1 MTPGLALRAAFGDMY
16 QQSWRLFL
24 LNTAFSAFV
33 VSVAIAGLWVPL
45 LWLLLVAAGPLA
57 AALMHCAV
65 LVTTTEDL
73 HLSDALD
80 GLSLNWRR
88 GVVLGVVFGAVTIGG
103 VKAVAFY
110 ADRGALVLAVAA
122 AYLLF
127 ALTVFELV
135 LLAMAV
141 RDAARSLRGVAVDAG
156 RTVVARPVQAVLLG
170 LALALVN
177 LAGIAA
183 AVLPFL
189 TLTIAYTFLAAA
201 HFALPPTSE
210 ARD

>member
-1 MTPGLALRAAFGDMY
+1 MTPGLALRAALGDMY

-24 LNTAFSAFV
+24 LNSAFSAFV
-33 VSVAIAGLWVPL
+33 VAVAIAGLWVPL

-65 LVTTTEDL
+65 LVTATEDL
-73 HLSDALD
+73 HLGDALD
-80 GLSLNWRR
+80 GLSRNWRR
-88 GVVLGVVFGAVTIGG
+88 GVVLGVVFAAVTIGG
-103 VKAVAFY
+103 LKAVAFY

-135 LLAMAV
+135 LLAVAV
-141 RDAARSLRGVAVDAG
+141 RDPTRSLRAVAVDAG

-170 LALALVN
+170 LALVLVN

-183 AVLPFL
+183 AFLPFL

>member
-1 MTPGLALRAAFGDMY
+1 MTPGLALRAALGDMY

-33 VSVAIAGLWVPL
+33 VAVAIAGLWVPL

-65 LVTTTEDL
+65 LVTATEDL
-73 HLSDALD
+73 HLGDALD
-80 GLSLNWRR
+80 GLSRNWRR
-88 GVVLGVVFGAVTIGG
+88 GVVLGVVFAAVTIGG
-103 VKAVAFY
+103 LKAVAFY

-135 LLAMAV
+135 LLAVAV
-141 RDAARSLRGVAVDAG
+141 RDPTRSLRAVAVDAG

-170 LALALVN
+170 LALVLVN

-183 AVLPFL
+183 AFLPFL

>member
-1 MTPGLALRAAFGDMY
+1 MSPGLALRAALGDMY
-16 QQSWRLFL
+16 RQSWRLFL
-24 LNTAFSAFV
+24 INTAFSAFV

-57 AALMHCAV
+57 AGLMHCAV
-65 LVTTTEDL
+65 LVTTTEEL
-73 HLSDALD
+73 RLRDALD
-80 GLSLNWRR
+80 GLSLHWRR
-88 GVVLGVVFGAVTIGG
+88 GAVLGLVFAAVTIGG
-103 VKAVAFY
+103 VKAIAFY

-127 ALTVFELV
+127 ALTVFQLV
-135 LLAMAV
+135 LLALAV
-141 RDAARSLRGVAVDAG
+141 REPERPLSAVAVSAG
-156 RTVVARPVQAVLLG
+156 GIVVARPVQAVVLG

-183 AVLPFL
+183 AIMPFL
-189 TLTIAYTFLAAA
+189 TVTIAYTFLAAA

>member
-1 MTPGLALRAAFGDMY
+1 MTPGLALRAALGDMY
-16 QQSWRLFL
+16 RQSWRLFL
-24 LNTAFSAFV
+24 INSAFSAFV

-65 LVTTTEDL
+65 LVSTTDELRLRDE
-73 HLSDALD
+73 LD
-80 GLSLNWRR
+80 GLSLHWRR
-88 GVVLGVVFGAVTIGG
+88 GAVLGLVFAGVTIGG
-103 VKAVAFY
+103 LRAAMFY

-127 ALTVFELV
+127 ALTVFQLV
-135 LLAMAV
+135 LLALAV
-141 RDAARSLRGVAVDAG
+141 RDPERPLRAVALDAV
-156 RTVVARPVQAVLLG
+156 RIVVARPVQAVVLG

-183 AVLPFL
+183 AIMPFL

>member
-1 MTPGLALRAAFGDMY
+1 MSPGLALRAALGDMY

-33 VSVAIAGLWVPL
+33 VAVAIAGLWVPL

-65 LVTTTEDL
+65 LVTATEDL
-73 HLSDALD
+73 HLGDALD
-80 GLSLNWRR
+80 GLSRNWRR
-88 GVVLGVVFGAVTIGG
+88 GVVLGVVFAAVTIGG
-103 VKAVAFY
+103 LKAVAFY

-135 LLAMAV
+135 LLAVAV
-141 RDAARSLRGVAVDAG
+141 RDPTRSLRAVAVDAG

-170 LALALVN
+170 LALVLVN

-183 AVLPFL
+183 AFLPFL

>member
-1 MTPGLALRAAFGDMY
+1 MSPGLALRAALGDMY

-57 AALMHCAV
+57 AALMHCVV
-65 LVTTTEDL
+65 LITTTEEL
-73 HLSDALD
+73 RLRDALD
-80 GLSLNWRR
+80 GLSLHWRR
-88 GVVLGVVFGAVTIGG
+88 GVVIGVVFAAVTIGG

-127 ALTVFELV
+127 AFTVFELV
-135 LLAMAV
+135 LLAFAV
-141 RDAARSLRGVAVDAG
+141 REPARPLRAVAVAAG
-156 RTVVARPVQAVLLG
+156 QTVVARPVQAVLLG

-210 ARD
+210 AHD

>member
-1 MTPGLALRAAFGDMY
+1 LSPGSALRAALGDMY

-24 LNTAFSAFV
+24 LNTALSAFV
-33 VSVAIAGLWVPL
+33 VSVAVAGLWLPV
-45 LWLLLVAAGPLA
+45 LWLLLVAVGPLA

-65 LVTTTEDL
+65 LVTTTEEL
-73 HLSDALD
+73 RLRDALH
-80 GLSLNWRR
+80 GLTLHWRR
-88 GVVLGVVFGAVTIGG
+88 GVVLGVVFAALTIGG
-103 VKAVAFY
+103 LKAIAFY
-110 ADRGALVLAVAA
+110 GDHGALVLAVAV

-127 ALTVFELV
+127 ALTVFQLV
-135 LLAMAV
+135 LLALAV
-141 RDAARSLRGVAVDAG
+141 REPARPLSAVAADAG
-156 RTVVARPVQAVLLG
+156 RTVLGRPVQAVVLG
-170 LALALVN
+170 LALMVVN

-183 AVLPFL
+183 AVMPFL

>member
-1 MTPGLALRAAFGDMY
+1 MSPGLALRAALGDMY
-16 QQSWRLFL
+16 RQSWRLFL
-24 LNTAFSAFV
+24 INTVFSAFV

-45 LWLLLVAAGPLA
+45 VWLLLVAAGPLA

-65 LVTTTEDL
+65 LVTTTEEL
-73 HLSDALD
+73 RLRDALD
-80 GLSLNWRR
+80 GLSLHWRR
-88 GVVLGVVFGAVTIGG
+88 GVVLGVVFAAVTIGG
-103 VKAVAFY
+103 VKAAAFY

-127 ALTVFELV
+127 ALTVFQLV
-135 LLAMAV
+135 LLALAV
-141 RDAARSLRGVAVDAG
+141 GEPTRPLRAVAVDSG

-170 LALALVN
+170 LALGLVN

-183 AVLPFL
+183 AFAPFL

-201 HFALPPTSE
+201 HFALPPISE

>member
-1 MTPGLALRAAFGDMY
+1 MSPGLALRAALGDMY
-16 QQSWRLFL
+16 RQSWRLFL
-24 LNTAFSAFV
+24 INTAFSAFV

-65 LVTTTEDL
+65 LVTTTEEL
-73 HLSDALD
+73 RLRDALD
-80 GLSLNWRR
+80 GLSLHWRR
-88 GVVLGVVFGAVTIGG
+88 GAVLGLVFAAVTIGG
-103 VKAVAFY
+103 VKAIAFY

-127 ALTVFELV
+127 ALTVFQLV
-135 LLAMAV
+135 LLALAV
-141 RDAARSLRGVAVDAG
+141 REPERPLSAVAVSAG
-156 RTVVARPVQAVLLG
+156 GIVVARPVQAVVLG

-183 AVLPFL
+183 AIMPFL
-189 TLTIAYTFLAAA
+189 TVTIAYTFLAAA